1 MNILERIVEKK
12 KIRLAE
18 QKKFLS
24 FEDIKREA
32 LALSKSCDN
41 LFYKKIKRL
50 PHEPIKLIAEIK
62 KASPLRGILK
72 EYDIEEMADI
82 YVSSGADA
90 ISVITEGD
98 FFLGEPQFLVTIK
111 NKYPHIPVLRKD
123 FIFDEYQ
130 VYESKL
136 LHSDAVL
143 LIASILT
150 KEQCKTLYELTKSLG
165 MDVLFEIHDE
175 EDLDKSFFAGADIIG
190 INNRNLKTLQIDI
203 NTTFQL
209 KKLIPEGKVIVSES
223 GISGKSH
230 VQELIHHGVDAIL
243 VGTSIIL
250 SDNPAEKIKE
260 LKSEFKV

>member
-1 MNILERIVEKK
+1 MNILQMIVEKK
-12 KIRLAE
+12 KLRITE
-18 QKKFLS
+18 QKKLLS
-24 FEDIKREA
+24 FEDIKKK
-32 LALSKSCDN
+32 ALSLSRSTDG

-50 PHEPIKLIAEIK
+50 PNEPIKLIAEIK
-62 KASPLRGILK
+62 KASPLKGLLK
-72 EYDIEEMADI
+72 EYDIEQMADI

-90 ISVITEGD
+90 ISVITEED
-98 FFLGEPQFLVTIK
+98 FFLGDSQFLVTIK
-111 NKYPHIPVLRKD
+111 KRHSYIPVLRKD

-130 VYESKL
+130 IYESRL
-136 LHSDAVL
+136 LHSDAIL

-175 EDLDKSFFAGADIIG
+175 EDLEKSFFAGADIIG

-203 NTTFQL
+203 NTTFRL

-223 GISGKSH
+223 GISEKSH
-230 VQELIHHGVDAIL
+230 IREFIKQGIDAIL
-243 VGTSIIL
+243 IGTSIVL

-260 LKSEFKV
+260 FKSI

>member
-1 MNILERIVEKK
+1 MNILQRIVERKK
-12 KIRLAE
+12 LRITE
-18 QKKFLS
+18 QKKVLS
-24 FEDIKREA
+24 FEDIKKKA
-32 LALSKSCDN
+32 LAFGNKSDY

-62 KASPLRGILK
+62 KASPLKGILK
-72 EYDIEEMADI
+72 EYDIEEMANI

-90 ISVITEGD
+90 ISVITEED
-98 FFLGEPQFLVTIK
+98 FFLGNPQFLVTIK
-111 NKYPHIPVLRKD
+111 KNHPHIPVLRKD

-136 LHSDAVL
+136 LHSDAIL

-175 EDLDKSFFAGADIIG
+175 EDLDKSLFAGADIIG

-203 NTTFQL
+203 NTTFKL

-230 VQELIHHGVDAIL
+230 VQELIKQGVDAIL
-243 VGTSIIL
+243 VGTSIVL

-260 LKSEFKV
+260 LKFS